1 MNTMNIVRFQPF
13 GEFDRVANHLV
24 RRAFNQNFRPFAELE
39 HTANE
44 FTKQVNTQ
52 FSDIV
57 RAFDQNFGEF
67 TNKTGL
73 TNNRVFNVWSDAA
86 FLGNSLLNTV
96 LNGVNATNATNGEFV
111 PRMDVTENETSI
123 NLYVELAG
131 LNKDDVSVTVS
142 EDRIL
147 TIKGERK
154 REATTED
161 AAKNIVRTE
170 RHYGTFARSFAL
182 PEYVNAESV
191 SGKFENGV
199 LALALEKV
207 EPVQPKQIE
216 VKIK

>member
-39 HTANE
+39 HTASE
-44 FTKQVNTQ
+44 LTKQVNTQ

-67 TNKTGL
+67 TSKTGL
-73 TNNRVFNVWSDAA
+73 TSNRVFNVWSDAA

-96 LNGVNATNATNGEFV
+96 LNGANATNGEFV

-131 LNKDDVSVTVS
+131 LSKDDVSVTVS

-161 AAKNIVRTE
+161 AAKNIIRTE

-199 LALALEKV
+199 LALTLEKV